1 MTLGF
6 LFYQKSQLDENNILA
21 SQNKQGLE
29 RCLTHF
35 SSGPTASFCMRKI
48 RIREKVMLDG

>member
-35 SSGPTASFCMRKI
+35 HLVPQPHS
-48 RIREKVMLDG
+48 V